1 MNLWTPPHGVAS
13 LGAVKPRWQTETM
26 GALCDQ
32 QGHCLPSQTTGGKLR
47 RELLSRLVFRRSTSR
62 WTRRSKLWKSRE
74 IVREIDDHDLNNR
87 GGRLNNSISEERMRS
102 WMMEKMDEL
111 MNKEED
117 HMDNRESSERGV
129 REDRE
134 WRINMRRWIWGSS
147 DGKEE
152 WRCEDGV
159 HDERI

>member
-1 MNLWTPPHGVAS
+1 M
-13 LGAVKPRWQTETM
+13 
-26 GALCDQ
+26 
-32 QGHCLPSQTTGGKLR
+32 
-47 RELLSRLVFRRSTSR
+47 LSRLVFRRSTFR
-62 WTRRSKLWKSRE
+62 WTRRSKRGKSRE

-134 WRINMRRWIWGSS
+134 
-147 DGKEE
+147 
-152 WRCEDGV
+152 
-159 HDERI
+159 